1 MIIELRKDVVPRTAE
16 NFRALCTGERGIGK
30 LGKPLHYKGTH
41 FHTIKR
47 VFAVQ
52 GGDVVKDNGTSGESI
67 YGPLFEDENFELSVS
82 EQHLIKVHTYNKHC
96 YLLLQHNEEGV
107 VSMSNY
113 GKPNT
118 NNSQFF
124 ITAVGCENLN
134 GINVVVGRVIRGLG
148 IVAEMEQNCNDEGDP
163 TTSIKITDC
172 GELTPEM
179 DWGVECSDETS
190 DKLPPY
196 PQDWTG
202 KFSKHTVSR
211 ATITINYITK
221 ICYLSP

>member
-1 MIIELRKDVVPRTAE
+1 
-16 NFRALCTGERGIGK
+16 
-30 LGKPLHYKGTH
+30 
-41 FHTIKR
+41 
-47 VFAVQ
+47 
-52 GGDVVKDNGTSGESI
+52 
-67 YGPLFEDENFELSVS
+67 
-82 EQHLIKVHTYNKHC
+82 
-96 YLLLQHNEEGV
+96 
-107 VSMSNY
+107 MSNY

-124 ITAVGCENLN
+124 ITAVGSENLN

-163 TTSIKITDC
+163 TANIKITDC

-190 DKLPPY
+190 DKLPTY

-211 ATITINYITK
+211 ATSYTHYKLYYLLSLLSLTHQFPCSLACDNRAITSSSSDDTTRHVPSTARQIVTTTSSART
-221 ICYLSP
+221 LTGSS

>member
-16 NFRALCTGERGIGK
+16 NFRSLCTGERGIGK

-67 YGPLFEDENFELSVS
+67 YGPLFEDENFELAVS
-82 EQHLIKVHTYNKHC
+82 ELQQFKVLTVIQR
-96 YLLLQHNEEGV
+96 YLTMQHNEEGV

-124 ITAVGCENLN
+124 ITAVGSENLN

-148 IVAEMEQNCNDEGDP
+148 IVAEMEQNCSDEGDP
-163 TTSIKITDC
+163 TVEIKITDC
-172 GELTPEM
+172 GELTAEM
-179 DWGVECSDETS
+179 DWGIECSDETS
-190 DKLPPY
+190 DKLPTY

-202 KFSKHTVSR
+202 KFSKHTVNR
-211 ATITINYITK
+211 IIR
-221 ICYLSP
+221 

>member
-82 EQHLIKVHTYNKHC
+82 EQHLIKVH
-96 YLLLQHNEEGV
+96 
-107 VSMSNY
+107 
-113 GKPNT
+113 
-118 NNSQFF
+118 
-124 ITAVGCENLN
+124 
-134 GINVVVGRVIRGLG
+134 
-148 IVAEMEQNCNDEGDP
+148 
-163 TTSIKITDC
+163 IK
-172 GELTPEM
+172 
-179 DWGVECSDETS
+179 
-190 DKLPPY
+190 
-196 PQDWTG
+196 
-202 KFSKHTVSR
+202 
-211 ATITINYITK
+211 
-221 ICYLSP
+221 